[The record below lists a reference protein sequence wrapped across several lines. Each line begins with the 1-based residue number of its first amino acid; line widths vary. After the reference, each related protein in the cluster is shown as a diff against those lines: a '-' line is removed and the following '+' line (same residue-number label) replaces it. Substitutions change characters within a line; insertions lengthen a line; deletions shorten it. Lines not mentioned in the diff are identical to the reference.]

1 MEDTKPKRRRLNK
14 EELLKRDADLER
26 MIQEMNDPKIT
37 AHALGLSISH
47 VHTHYKLS
55 GMRRAY
61 ITDEERIRIIAA
73 RKGVKL

>member
-1 MEDTKPKRRRLNK
+1 
-14 EELLKRDADLER
+14 

-61 ITDEERIRIIAA
+61 ITDEERLRIIAA